1 MGHLGGLAFSL
12 KHSTLEGQIIMI
24 ALLIFSLVSWTVI
37 INKFRQLRKT
47 RRRNA
52 QFLSLYSAGNSA
64 LEISTQEKSLEG
76 SSLFDVYR
84 EACDELKRQ
93 LNKYGNKIPLHGM
106 SAVRIA
112 IERGMGETTV
122 NLESGMIIL
131 ATAISGG
138 PFVGLLGTVWGVMDT
153 FAGIARSQQASLT
166 AMAPGVSAALINT
179 VVGLSIAIPSL
190 FCYNYLVT
198 KIREITIEMDNF
210 AAHLDNVLATE
221 YLSHKITDAPLSTG
235 TMPGVDSQTGQQ
247 GAYPLTGTAHPG
259 TV

>member
-12 KHSTLEGQIIMI
+12 RHSTLEGQIIMF

-37 INKFRQLRKT
+37 ISKFRQLRRT
-47 RRRNA
+47 RKRNEG
-52 QFLSLYSAGNSA
+52 FLSRYSAGNSSVD
-64 LEISTQEKSLEG
+64 ISTQEKSLEG
-76 SSLFDVYR
+76 SSLFEVYR
-84 EACDELKRQ
+84 EACEELKRQ
-93 LNKYGNKIPLHGM
+93 LAKYGKKVPLHGM

-112 IERGMGETTV
+112 IERGMGEATV

-190 FCYNYLVT
+190 FCYNYLIT

-210 AAHLDNVLATE
+210 AAHLDNVFSTE
-221 YLSHKITDAPLSTG
+221 YLRDRSETG
-235 TMPGVDSQTGQQ
+235 ATLAEHSGDSETGQQ
-247 GAYPLTGTAHPG
+247 SAYPLTGTAHPG

>member
-1 MGHLGGLAFSL
+1 MEQLGGLAYSL
-12 KHSTLEGQIIMI
+12 KHSTLEGQIIMV

-47 RRRNA
+47 RKRNER
-52 QFLSLYSAGNSA
+52 FLSLYSAGNSA
-64 LEISTQEKSLEG
+64 LDIPTEEKSLEG
-76 SSLFDVYR
+76 SPLFEVYR
-84 EACDELKRQ
+84 AACEELKNQ
-93 LNKYGNKIPLHGM
+93 IKKYGKKIPPHGM

-131 ATAISGG
+131 GTAISGG

-153 FAGIARSQQASLT
+153 FSGIARSQQASLT

-179 VVGLSIAIPSL
+179 VVGLSVAIPSL
-190 FCYNYLVT
+190 FSYNYLVT

-210 AAHLDNVLATE
+210 AAHLDNALTTE
-221 YLSHKITDAPLSTG
+221 YLSYKNGNGLIQSVSEHTEGIETD
-235 TMPGVDSQTGQQ
+235 QRE
-247 GAYPLTGTAHPG
+247 AYPMTGSPHPG